1 MSLIV
6 VPRKRATAV
15 DFPGKLGKFISNK
28 YSPQD
33 AAQHNEGVKA
43 LGEMRGQC
51 MNASDPSEENREKG
65 LRYWAQIALLDNRID
80 FNQVGMIFEWHDA
93 FGKGKMTSV
102 SMHLEIAAVL
112 FNTAVLFLHAGAKEH
127 QIATSDAFKNALVC
141 YKRAAGMLTGVKNAA
156 AKIDGIVTRDLSQDS
171 LTMLHTLAMAHAQR
185 CFFEQAEASKKSAAV
200 LSKVAGGCADL
211 YAEAQAPTQAGDL
224 AKHLKNTTLCQELEI
239 EASVFRASS
248 HLYAAKVGPTTFSP
262 CSLFLHAARRTP
274 WAGWTCVPAPALSRE
289 SP

>member
-51 MNASDPSEENREKG
+51 MNANDPSEENREKG
-65 LRYWAQIALLDNRID
+65 LRYWAQIALLDHRID
-80 FNQVGMIFEWHDA
+80 FNQVGMVFEWHDA

-239 EASVFRASS
+239 EASHPPSYSFPYCVS
-248 HLYAAKVGPTTFSP
+248 YG
-262 CSLFLHAARRTP
+262 SLNP
-274 WAGWTCVPAPALSRE
+274 PPPSG
-289 SP
+289 

>member
-65 LRYWAQIALLDNRID
+65 LRYWAQIALLDHRID
-80 FNQVGMIFEWHDA
+80 FNQVGMVFEWHDA

-239 EASVFRASS
+239 EASPPP
-248 HLYAAKVGPTTFSP
+248 LL
-262 CSLFLHAARRTP
+262 LFPLLR
-274 WAGWTCVPAPALSRE
+274 VLRE
-289 SP
+289 PEPPPPPSG